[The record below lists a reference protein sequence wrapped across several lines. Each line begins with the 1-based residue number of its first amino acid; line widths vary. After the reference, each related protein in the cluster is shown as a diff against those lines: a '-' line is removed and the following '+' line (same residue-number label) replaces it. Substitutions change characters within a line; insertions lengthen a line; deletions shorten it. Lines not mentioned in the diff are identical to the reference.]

1 MADRHILWANFD
13 RLLGA
18 LEAGLG
24 EIADFLGFKAS
35 AEQLPVI
42 VGGPLMGRYSKALEF
57 AYSPSLRAQL
67 IAQEMRAKGAEI
79 QDALAMLERSAQ
91 ESPLLARALARI

>member
-1 MADRHILWANFD
+1 MFQNGTCPASKPQT
-13 RLLGA
+13 
-18 LEAGLG
+18 
-24 EIADFLGFKAS
+24 GFA
-35 AEQLPVI
+35 I
-42 VGGPLMGRYSKALEF
+42 SKALEF

-79 QDALAMLERSAQ
+79 KDALAMLERSAQ